1 MRARYRNALKLAV
14 TKLCSSHMS
23 LGCSLIDESH
33 RHLGGMEMQ
42 VGRYIDALNLS
53 CEGAGLLRQDTAT
66 QAGCKCVSERLW
78 GHVLCASGLTGSGAY
93 QSSAQWRPPL
103 TMNTAYLD

>member
-14 TKLCSSHMS
+14 TKLCSSHMP
-23 LGCSLIDESH
+23 LGCSLTDESH

-42 VGRYIDALNLS
+42 VGRYIGALNLS
-53 CEGAGLLRQDTAT
+53 CDGAGLLRQDTAT
-66 QAGCKCVSERLW
+66 QAGCKCASERLW
-78 GHVLCASGLTGSGAY
+78 GHVLCASGLAGSGAY